1 MNNQNDSDSTQS
13 PSTATTSK
21 PCTTSQPWTDG
32 IHQDPKLLAEEIRDL
47 QQQIKRL
54 TTLKETKLKRM
65 SELSSAGVLDEY
77 QDLEPGR
84 FIFGGIQ
91 MERRRRTSWKYTDA
105 VKKLQKYEQDN
116 HLATFTTT
124 NYWHTTAA

>member
-1 MNNQNDSDSTQS
+1 MSNQHNLDST
-13 PSTATTSK
+13 PSQCTATTSK
-21 PCTTSQPWTDG
+21 PCTTSQPWAEP
-32 IHQDPKLLAEEIRDL
+32 IQQDPKLLAEELRDI

-84 FIFGGIQ
+84 FIFG
-91 MERRRRTSWKYTDA
+91 
-105 VKKLQKYEQDN
+105 V
-116 HLATFTTT
+116 F
-124 NYWHTTAA
+124 